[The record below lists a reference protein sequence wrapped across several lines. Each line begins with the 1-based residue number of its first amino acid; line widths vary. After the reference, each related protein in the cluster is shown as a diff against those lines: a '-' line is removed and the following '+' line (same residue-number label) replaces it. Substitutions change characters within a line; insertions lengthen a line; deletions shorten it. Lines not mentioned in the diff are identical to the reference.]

1 MDKTISVERLV
12 RVFKLKVLTEADYL
26 DREVTRANARRPG
39 LEFTKFMDYFPK
51 GHVFVLGENEIH
63 YLKSLPE
70 EERDEQVATL
80 VKYGPPSIIVTD
92 GRDDLEY
99 LPKYCKRHHIP
110 LLVTEDT
117 NYEFIR
123 KIDNFL
129 IKELAPEIAIHGVC
143 VNVFGIGVLVRG
155 ASGVGKSE
163 TAHSLVGR
171 GHRLVADDIVVLKK
185 LSPRTL
191 LGTHNGTNKELLSLR
206 SIGLLNVVRMYG
218 RSAFQDESRI
228 ALDIELTKWKEDELY
243 NDLEVETKF
252 TEYMDVKIPSIE
264 IQLKPGRDVVGLIE
278 AAVNNWYLKQQGY
291 SAKDEFIKRIEEEID
306 AE

>member
-1 MDKTISVERLV
+1 MEKELDINRIV
-12 RVFKLKVLTEADYL
+12 RIFSLKVLTGEEFL
-26 DREVTRANARRPG
+26 SRKITKANARRPG
-39 LEFTKFMDYFPK
+39 LEFTEFLDYFPM
-51 GHVFVLGENEIH
+51 GHVQVLGVNEIQ
-63 YLKSLPE
+63 YLKRLSH
-70 EERDEQVATL
+70 EERDERVENV
-80 VKYGPPSIIVTD
+80 VKYDPPCIIVTD
-92 GRDDLEY
+92 GQDGLVY
-99 LPKYCKRHHIP
+99 LTKYCKERNIP
-110 LLVTEDT
+110 LLVSEDA
-117 NYEFIR
+117 NYDFIR

-129 IKELAPEIAIHGVC
+129 IKELAPEIAVHGVC

-155 ASGVGKSE
+155 DSGVGKSE
-163 TAHSLVGR
+163 TAHSLIGR

-191 LGTHNGTNKELLSLR
+191 LGTHNVTNKELLSLR

-228 ALDIELTKWKEDELY
+228 ALEIELTRWKDDELY
-243 NDLEVETKF
+243 NELEVETKH
-252 TEYMDVKIPSIE
+252 TTYMDVKIPTIE

-306 AE
+306 S